1 MANPDPSDELPIE
14 AALRSSG
21 RQLNILWSKLA
32 GIKPP
37 ASHDSAKEGECV
49 RILFT
54 AAEHGAG
61 TTTVACAAA
70 LGLARNLDDSVG
82 LVETNLY
89 APGMARYLGMDP
101 TPGLTDCLDGRVE
114 ASEAI
119 RNSMVERLYVLN
131 AGTQREPIPGELM
144 RDPARRLFREAAA
157 NRRYLLIDA
166 PPLIDRPESA
176 IQLATADY
184 VVFVTRARSTQRGKA
199 RRAMQMILDSGTE
212 VLGVVLNR
220 FKSDL
225 PFGKGAENWS

>member
-1 MANPDPSDELPIE
+1 MSAHDPSQEVPIE
-14 AALRSSG
+14 AALRTSG
-21 RQLNILWSKLA
+21 RQLSILWSKLA
-32 GIKPP
+32 GVKSP
-37 ASHDSAKEGECV
+37 SGDDCV

-54 AAEHGAG
+54 SAEHGAG

-89 APGMARYLGMDP
+89 TPGMANYMGLEAS
-101 TPGLTDCLDGRVE
+101 PGLTDCLDGKVPAE
-114 ASEAI
+114 EAI
-119 RNSMVERLYVLN
+119 RNSLVDGLYMLS

-144 RDPARRLFREAAA
+144 RDKAREVFRLATQE
-157 NRRYLLIDA
+157 RRYLLIDA

-176 IQLATADY
+176 IQLATAVY
-184 VVFVTRARSTQRGKA
+184 VVFVTRARSTKRGKA